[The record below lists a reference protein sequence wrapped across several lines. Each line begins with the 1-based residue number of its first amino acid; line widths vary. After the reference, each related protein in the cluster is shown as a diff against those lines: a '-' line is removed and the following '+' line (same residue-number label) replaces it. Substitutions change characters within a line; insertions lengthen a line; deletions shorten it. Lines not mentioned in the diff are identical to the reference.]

1 MRRLLSQLLSPESH
15 IFWRSHVCIL
25 QLLQE
30 VAVVAQG
37 QLLSL
42 TAMVGADL
50 AAHKLPHHLQVGPLC
65 LVAGQPTELQL
76 SGMNIS
82 SPDCT
87 LVVKGNGSHLHLAGM
102 GISSGCGPN
111 ASCCNCAKG
120 GVPGA
125 PPAPSVTTAATD
137 AALPSADIG
146 CGRENVECVVTPA
159 AGRCGVLW
167 VEVARGAFTSES
179 RPLLVVD
186 DPLLAQVR
194 AWGSGRA
201 GQGAPTSRAPAAA
214 TTSCHVWGWK
224 AVRPSGG
231 LSGCEECWML
241 PRVQC
246 SIVCG
251 WVGALP
257 WLLEV
262 LSAPVLVWA
271 VKHFA
276 TCNNVYR
283 ASHTSHGVVW
293 RCAPGVLLAG
303 SQLLTAAGGQRV
315 VICSG
320 GLPAA

>member
-1 MRRLLSQLLSPESH
+1 MLRFLNCSTYEEATKTGMRRLLSQLLSPESH
-15 IFWRSHVCIL
+15 IFWRSHVFIL

-37 QLLSL
+37 RLLSL

-65 LVAGQPTELQL
+65 LVAGHPTELQL

-120 GVPGA
+120 AVPGA

-137 AALPSADIG
+137 AAPPSADMG
-146 CGRENVECVVTPA
+146 CGRDNVECVVTPA

-167 VEVARGAFTSES
+167 AEVARGAFMSES

-186 DPLLAQVR
+186 DPLVAQVR
-194 AWGSGRA
+194 GGGSGDVL
-201 GQGAPTSRAPAAA
+201 GAHPSRTQPPPQPR
-214 TTSCHVWGWK
+214 CHLWGWE
-224 AVRPSGG
+224 AVRHSGG

-241 PRVQC
+241 PHVQC

-251 WVGALP
+251 WVR
-257 WLLEV
+257 
-262 LSAPVLVWA
+262 
-271 VKHFA
+271 
-276 TCNNVYR
+276 C
-283 ASHTSHGVVW
+283 HGRW
-293 RCAPGVLLAG
+293 RP
-303 SQLLTAAGGQRV
+303 
-315 VICSG
+315 
-320 GLPAA
+320 